1 MSFTKHTIS
10 QLNIAANK
18 INNKT
23 TEDNDL
29 TNILEALNIVIEIAE
44 RISKNNKI
52 TDFYW
57 NEIIAELLA
66 VIHSSLSGYTR
77 LGITGLR
84 NILELLCHAFYY
96 YDHQIELNLS
106 INENLKAD
114 KYVSTLV
121 NDYLFFTTKYIK
133 TFYKNIEAEEIKTD
147 SVSIFLKAE
156 YSTLCDFVH
165 GRNNT
170 LTKQEN
176 LKIEYSK
183 PAFKAFEN
191 HFIKISSLI
200 ANLYVLRFNDKSE
213 KSILELSKKL
223 NLLKL

>member
-1 MSFTKHTIS
+1 MSFTKSTIK

-18 INNKT
+18 INDKT
-23 TEDNDL
+23 IDDNDL
-29 TNILEALNIVIEIAE
+29 TEILEALNVVIEVAE
-44 RISKNNKI
+44 RISKKNNL

-66 VIHSSLSGYTR
+66 VIHSSLSGYTK

-96 YDHQIELNLS
+96 FDHQIELKLS

-114 KYVSTLV
+114 KYVHTLV
-121 NDYLFFTTKYIK
+121 NDHLFYTTKYIK
-133 TFYKNIEAEEIKTD
+133 TFYEGIETEEVKTD
-147 SVSIFLKAE
+147 SVSIFLKSE
-156 YSTLCDFVH
+156 YSILCDFVH

-183 PAFKAFEN
+183 SDFKAFERRFL
-191 HFIKISSLI
+191 HVSSLI
-200 ANLYVLRFNDKSE
+200 SNMYILRFKDKSE
-213 KSILELSKKL
+213 SSILKLAKKI